1 MSSLTRI
8 MRAMLDVISV
18 SSIIPR
24 TKNQVN
30 GSLLML
36 VEIIRFLGIGL
47 TFIAIA
53 IVLIVNRKRP
63 P

>member
-8 MRAMLDVISV
+8 MRAMLDVISA
-18 SSIIPR
+18 SSVIPR
-24 TKNQVN
+24 TKSRGE
-30 GSLLML
+30 GSLIML
-36 VEIIRFLGIGL
+36 VEIIRFLGVGL

-53 IVLIVNRKRP
+53 IVLIVNRKKP